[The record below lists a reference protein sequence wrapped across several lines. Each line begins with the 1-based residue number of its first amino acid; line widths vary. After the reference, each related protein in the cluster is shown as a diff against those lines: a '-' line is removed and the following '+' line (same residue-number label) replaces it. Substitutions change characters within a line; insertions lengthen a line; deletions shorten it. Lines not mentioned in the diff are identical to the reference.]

1 MKKTSYFT
9 LGQRHL
15 HRYNGQILDKDCV
28 IKITDEDP
36 REKMF
41 ELFGKE
47 FSFEYEEKPD
57 MKFFP
62 KGVYNLT
69 ENKWEK

>member
-41 ELFGKE
+41 ELF
-47 FSFEYEEKPD
+47 S
-57 MKFFP
+57 
-62 KGVYNLT
+62 VRNLRLNT
-69 ENKWEK
+69 RKNPI

>member
-9 LGQRHL
+9 LGQIHL
-15 HRYNGQILDKDCV
+15 YRYNGQILDKDCV
-28 IKITDEDP
+28 IKITDEEP

-41 ELFGKE
+41 ELFDKE
-47 FSFEYEEKPD
+47 FAFEYEEKPD

>member
-41 ELFGKE
+41 ELFDKE
-47 FSFEYEEKPD
+47 FAFEYEENPI
-57 MKFFP
+57 
-62 KGVYNLT
+62 
-69 ENKWEK
+69 